1 MSNQSFQATQ
11 NGNEVLRSY
20 QHATKLYID
29 NNYLKSPKLGF
40 LYYVSFNINS
50 NNIIDQGW
58 GFKNS
63 NEVGLLVKKIDLPK
77 FKINTETLNQYNRK
91 TVVQTKLN
99 YDPVSIEFH
108 DDNQDI
114 TNNLWINYYRYYFK
128 DSNYGGNSVGESE
141 RNQQVPEFKDT
152 KFKETDYTYGM
163 YGYNDNNEPF
173 FSTIDI
179 YVLRQGFFTQ
189 MTLVNPKITDWSHD
203 SLDQAEGAKILRNRM
218 SVIYENVFYN
228 QGQISE
234 NSPEGFTTLYYDK
247 YPSPNTFIKD
257 TTSNTDFG
265 NPVIKTNNP
274 NVSNKKDVIVKTG
287 YDINQ
292 SPLGKLADAGLG
304 KYAPIP
310 TKQNQSGSLGVNV
323 FKGQNTS
330 VNGIIKVALASVTQS
345 RNTGT
350 A

>member
-1 MSNQSFQATQ
+1 MSNQSSQATQ
-11 NGNEVLRSY
+11 QGNEVLRSY

-50 NNIIDQGW
+50 NNIIGD
-58 GFKNS
+58 FKNS

-114 TNNLWINYYRYYFK
+114 TNNLWIKYYRYYFK
-128 DSNYGGNSVGESE
+128 DSNYGGNSVGKSE
-141 RNQQVPEFKDT
+141 KNQQVPEFKDT
-152 KFKETDYTYGM
+152 KFKETDYRYGM
-163 YGYNDNNEPF
+163 YGYNDNKDPF

-179 YVLRQGFFTQ
+179 YVLHQGLFTQ
-189 MTLVNPKITDWSHD
+189 ITLVNPKITDWSHD
-203 SLDQAEGAKILRNRM
+203 SLDQAEGSKILRNRM
-218 SVIYENVFYN
+218 SVMYENVFYN
-228 QGQISE
+228 QGIISE
-234 NSPEGFTTLYYDK
+234 NNLEGFTTLYYDK

-257 TTSNTDFG
+257 ATSNTNFG
-265 NPVIKTNNP
+265 NPIIKAKQPSISDTKI
-274 NVSNKKDVIVKTG
+274 VEVKTG
-287 YDINQ
+287 YDISQ
-292 SPLGKLADAGLG
+292 SPLSTLADVGSPR
-304 KYAPIP
+304 KP
-310 TKQNQSGSLGVNV
+310 NQSGSLGINV
-323 FKGQNTS
+323 FKGLNAS
-330 VNGIIKVALASVTQS
+330 VNGITKVALASVTQA